1 MSGSTVNFLTPK
13 LNYYGDNTTDDL
25 NVGTNQDV
33 VIQRVPNYDDLTID
47 GTLTGNPFDGY
58 RYGIIAFRVAGTLTG
73 NGVISADYL
82 GYRGGGGSYSGH
94 PSGVDGESYGGTIGV
109 NGGGLGGPYGNWK
122 PHGGGGGYATVGL
135 TNPRSGYAA
144 AGGKSYGVP
153 DLSKLFFG
161 SGGGG
166 GGTYWKDEA
175 TGNVTGLPGSDG
187 GGIVYILADTINFSG
202 QINARGQDGV
212 TGYAGIA
219 ADGGSGAGGSVRI
232 EGRNVILNTV
242 NVLGGMV
249 TAPGSVGRVAVYY
262 ANSFSAS
269 FTPGY
274 LVNTNTMFVD
284 SITSDNFE
292 SDLSNWTISAPGT
305 STLSTSSAS
314 AYWADKGLQV
324 DILDNSDTY
333 AQNNN
338 LAAEK
343 SYNARVY
350 FNTDLLKIAANDVF
364 TIFSGQ
370 TITGKSFQVQ
380 MQQTTIRQVRLL
392 VYRTTPA
399 A

>member
-1 MSGSTVNFLTPK
+1 MESPVAGCLAPNDEILLINLRSDGSANTSVGKYEFLRVQSVNGSTVLFTTVK
-13 LNYYGDNTTDDL
+13 TYWYGAGSFDDT
-25 NVGTNQDV
+25 NIGVGSGQQRV
-33 VIQRVPNYDDLTID
+33 VIQRVPNYNDLTID

-249 TAPGSVGRVAVYY
+249 TAPGSVGRVAVYS

-274 LVNTNTMFVD
+274 LVNTN
-284 SITSDNFE
+284 
-292 SDLSNWTISAPGT
+292 
-305 STLSTSSAS
+305 STP
-314 AYWADKGLQV
+314 
-324 DILDNSDTY
+324 
-333 AQNNN
+333 
-338 LAAEK
+338 
-343 SYNARVY
+343 
-350 FNTDLLKIAANDVF
+350 
-364 TIFSGQ
+364 
-370 TITGKSFQVQ
+370 
-380 MQQTTIRQVRLL
+380 
-392 VYRTTPA
+392 TPA
-399 A
+399 SHLNSCCDCQFSLWYRVRWGEPCYPK

>member
-1 MSGSTVNFLTPK
+1 MLR
-13 LNYYGDNTTDDL
+13 
-25 NVGTNQDV
+25 Q
-33 VIQRVPNYDDLTID
+33 
-47 GTLTGNPFDGY
+47 
-58 RYGIIAFRVAGTLTG
+58 
-73 NGVISADYL
+73 
-82 GYRGGGGSYSGH
+82 
-94 PSGVDGESYGGTIGV
+94 E
-109 NGGGLGGPYGNWK
+109 
-122 PHGGGGGYATVGL
+122 
-135 TNPRSGYAA
+135 
-144 AGGKSYGVP
+144 GKSYGVP

-175 TGNVTGLPGSDG
+175 TGSVTGLPGSDG

-232 EGRNVILNTV
+232 EGRNVTLNTV

-249 TAPGSVGRVAVYY
+249 TAPGSVGRVAVHY
-262 ANSFSAS
+262 ANSFSAN
-269 FTPGY
+269 FTPGH
-274 LVNTNTMFVD
+274 LLNTNSTFVD
-284 SITSDNFE
+284 SITSEGFE
-292 SDLSNWTISAPGT
+292 NDLSIWTISAPGS
-305 STLSTSSAS
+305 STVSTSLDS

-338 LAAEK
+338 QAAEK

-350 FNTDLLKIAANDVF
+350 INSDLLKIAANDVF
-364 TIFSGQ
+364 TILSGQ
-370 TITGKSFQVQ
+370 TGTGDLFQVQ

-392 VYRTTPA
+392 VYKDDDSSLTTSWFTILPGWHALEVQIRA
-399 A
+399 ASLPYANDGSASLLLDGSLLQSLTNLDNDTKAVSAARLGVAGIDTGTPGTLGTIYYDDFESRRFSDHRRAAGSWFAQPEPGSEYVYQSAGWNKRNRRIHNG